1 MTGERGTAAAE
12 ERTHAPVMVDAVLA
26 ALAPRDG
33 EAFVDGTF
41 GGGGYAA
48 ALLKAAECSVW
59 GVDRD
64 PDAVS
69 RGAGLARRYPD
80 RVRVLEGRFSE
91 MESLLTGR
99 GVDGID
105 GVALDLGVSSFQLDD
120 PARGFSFQADGP
132 LDMRMGREGRDAAA
146 VVNEEDEATLRRLIS
161 TYGEERHA
169 GRIARGIVAGRAA
182 APIRTTR
189 ELADIVVRAMPNGPR
204 RRGGI
209 HPATRTFQA
218 LRIHVNDEIGEL
230 RKGLAAAERLLNPQ
244 GRLAVVSFHS
254 LEDREVKRFLR
265 ARAGFRPGPSRH
277 RPRSSERPAPATFA
291 LLFRGARRAAAAEV
305 AANPRA
311 RSARLRAA
319 RRTRAPI
326 GPIGRPGGST

>member
-1 MTGERGTAAAE
+1 MTGEREAVTE
-12 ERTHAPVMVDAVLA
+12 RRTHAPVMVDAVLA

-41 GGGGYAA
+41 GGGGYAS
-48 ALLKAAECSVW
+48 ALLKAADCRVW

-69 RGAGLARRYPD
+69 RGAELVREHPNRA
-80 RVRVLEGRFSE
+80 RVLEGRFSE

-99 GVDGID
+99 EADGID

-132 LDMRMGREGRDAAA
+132 LDMRMEREGRDAAA
-146 VVNEEDEATLRRLIS
+146 VVNEEDEATLRKLIS

-169 GRIARGIVAGRAA
+169 RRIARGIVAGRAA
-182 APIRTTR
+182 SPIRTTR
-189 ELADIVVRAMPNGPR
+189 ELADIVVRAMPDGSRR

-230 RKGLAAAERLLNPQ
+230 RKGLAAAERLLKPR

-265 ARAGFRPGPSRH
+265 ARAGPRPGPSRH
-277 RPRSSERPAPATFA
+277 LPGSFERPAPATFE

-319 RRTRAPI
+319 RRTRAP
-326 GPIGRPGGST
+326 GGRSGAST

>member
-1 MTGERGTAAAE
+1 MTGERGTATE

-26 ALAPRDG
+26 ALAPHDG

-41 GGGGYAA
+41 GGGGYAS
-48 ALLKAAECSVW
+48 ALLKAADCRVW

-69 RGAGLARRYPD
+69 RGAELVREHPD
-80 RVRVLEGRFSE
+80 RARVLEGRFSE
-91 MESLLTGR
+91 MESLLAGR

-132 LDMRMGREGRDAAA
+132 LDMRMEREGRDAAA
-146 VVNEEDEATLRRLIS
+146 VVNEEDEATLRKLIS

-182 APIRTTR
+182 SPIRTTR
-189 ELADIVVRAMPNGPR
+189 ELTDIVVRAMPDGSRR
-204 RRGGI
+204 RRGDI

-230 RKGLAAAERLLNPQ
+230 RKGLAAAERLLNPR

-265 ARAGFRPGPSRH
+265 ARAGSLPGPSRH
-277 RPRSSERPAPATFA
+277 LPRPSERPAPATFE
-291 LLFRGARRAAAAEV
+291 LLFRGARRAAAAET

-326 GPIGRPGGST
+326 DRSGAPT